1 VRGSPVPIDTGRG
14 LFTKCEWCGSP
25 ATTTVRDQWRTV
37 MSRKNG
43 GSGSVFTGGPETLF
57 AVCQGCKERLTER
70 YLNAR
75 VK

>member
-1 VRGSPVPIDTGRG
+1 
-14 LFTKCEWCGSP
+14 
-25 ATTTVRDQWRTV
+25 